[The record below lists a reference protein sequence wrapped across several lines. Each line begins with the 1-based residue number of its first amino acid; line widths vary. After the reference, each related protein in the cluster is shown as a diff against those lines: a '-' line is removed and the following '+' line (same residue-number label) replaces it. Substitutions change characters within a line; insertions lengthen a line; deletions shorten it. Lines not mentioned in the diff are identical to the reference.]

1 MQRRIKALSNLSKR
15 FYMEQLDLMQKSE
28 SFASSYETFLP
39 RFGRPSNFLQ
49 CISIPISNI

>member
-1 MQRRIKALSNLSKR
+1 
-15 FYMEQLDLMQKSE
+15 MEQLDLMQKSE